1 MVCLRIAITA
11 PFVLGL
17 LGACA
22 VSSTSPV
29 DKEKQNG
36 AQQGGNQ
43 FGNSPTGGAGQFDN
57 TSNRGVRPAL
67 CDGPCQDFPFDPLV
81 DLDGP
86 TPVPQNAPGLFGA
99 PDNFAGPG
107 PCVLEPQLGSGNARG
122 ALFPRNWLRPRF
134 RYEPTGGENLFE
146 IRLSSELEA
155 NDLVVYTTAT
165 TFVLP
170 REIWSAVGKHVLDQ
184 PITVTIRGLNA
195 SNPGKPSGVKGTFTI
210 APVDA
215 RGKLVYWATT
225 SSEVQPNTSKLVGFD
240 VGDEAVIDALTVPQ
254 AGERGILAQGGRDLR
269 GKNDDPK
276 GVPAGAVQCIGCHVS
291 TPDGDAVAFTDH
303 WPWNTVLASVEEGSV
318 GQRPSYVTP
327 GAERLLNQ
335 PWLGMQTFSMGH
347 WSDGDRIGV
356 TAYSP
361 RNAQGV
367 GFTDSTPYPSRKDG
381 LLWIDLA
388 TTATFDARPEQGD
401 VQMLLNQQISAALG
415 SALGVIALD
424 GETRSVAAPS
434 FSHDGTRIVYTSAE
448 ATQDGRLSMGR
459 EADLHVVPWND
470 RKGGAV
476 TPVAGASQAG
486 VAEYYPSFSADDKL
500 IAFTRVGSPD
510 GQMLYYRPDGEVYV
524 VPAEGGE
531 AVRLA
536 ANDPPACSGERSP
549 GVINSWPKWS
559 PAVTVVPPTTME
571 LGRARTFYFLIF
583 SSARKYVGSFQLP
596 RTQYSPPDT
605 RSSQLYMTALVRY
618 ENGEI
623 ESYPALYLWNQDP
636 KTSNLTPAWD
646 TFKIPKV
653 PGPM

>member
-1 MVCLRIAITA
+1 MGFVRKAIATTA
-11 PFVLGL
+11 ALGL

-22 VSSTSPV
+22 VSSSSPV
-29 DKEKQNG
+29 DEDKKNA

-43 FGNSPTGGAGQFDN
+43 FGNSPVGGAGQFDN
-57 TSNRGVRPAL
+57 TNSRGLRPAL

-107 PCVLEPQLGSGNARG
+107 PCVLEPQLGSGNERG

-134 RYEPTGGENLFE
+134 RYQPSGGENLFE
-146 IRLSSELEA
+146 IRLSSEIEA

-170 REIWSAVGKHVLDQ
+170 REIWSAVGKHVLDSA
-184 PITVTIRGLNA
+184 ITVTIRGVNM
-195 SNPGKPSGVKGTFTI
+195 SSPGKPSGVKGTFTI

-240 VGDEAVIDALTVPQ
+240 VGDESVIDALTVPQ

-347 WSDGDRIGV
+347 WSDGDRIVV
-356 TAYSP
+356 TSYSP

-381 LLWIDLA
+381 LLWIDLGTSA
-388 TTATFDARPEQGD
+388 AFDARPEQGD

-424 GETRSVAAPS
+424 GETRSAAAPS
-434 FSHDGTRIVYTSAE
+434 FSHDGTRIAYTSAE

-459 EADLHVVPWND
+459 EADLHIVPWND
-470 RKGGAV
+470 R
-476 TPVAGASQAG
+476 
-486 VAEYYPSFSADDKL
+486 
-500 IAFTRVGSPD
+500 
-510 GQMLYYRPDGEVYV
+510 
-524 VPAEGGE
+524 
-531 AVRLA
+531 
-536 ANDPPACSGERSP
+536 
-549 GVINSWPKWS
+549 
-559 PAVTVVPPTTME
+559 
-571 LGRARTFYFLIF
+571 
-583 SSARKYVGSFQLP
+583 
-596 RTQYSPPDT
+596 
-605 RSSQLYMTALVRY
+605 
-618 ENGEI
+618 
-623 ESYPALYLWNQDP
+623 
-636 KTSNLTPAWD
+636 
-646 TFKIPKV
+646 
-653 PGPM
+653 

>member
-1 MVCLRIAITA
+1 MVGVAR
-11 PFVLGL
+11 L
-17 LGACA
+17 LALTLAGCA

-29 DKEKQNG
+29 EENANG
-36 AQQGGNQ
+36 AQGGKGNP
-43 FGNSPTGGAGQFDN
+43 FGNSNMPSPGEFDN
-57 TSNRGVRPAL
+57 TNNKGLRPAL
-67 CDGPCQDFPFDPLV
+67 CDGPCMDFPFEPIV
-81 DLDGP
+81 DASGP
-86 TPVPQNAPGLFGA
+86 TPVPANAPQLFGA
-99 PDNFAGPG
+99 GNDFAGPG
-107 PCVLEPQLGSGNARG
+107 PCVLEPQLGSGNTRG

-146 IRLSSELEA
+146 IRLSSELEQ
-155 NDLVVYTTAT
+155 NDLVAYTTAT
-165 TFVLP
+165 TWALP
-170 REIWSAVGKHVLDQ
+170 REIWSGVGKHVLDQ
-184 PITVTIRGLNA
+184 PITVTIRGVNMQ
-195 SNPGKPSGVKGTFTI
+195 SPGKPSGVQGTFTI

-303 WPWNTVLASVEEGSV
+303 WPWNTVLASVEEGTV
-318 GQRPSYVTP
+318 GQKPSYVSA

-347 WSDGDRIGV
+347 WKDGDRVVV
-356 TAYSP
+356 TSYSP
-361 RNAQGV
+361 RNALGV

-388 TTATFDARPEQGD
+388 TSATFDARPEQGD

-434 FSHDGTRIVYTSAE
+434 FSHDGTKIVYTSAE

-459 EADLHVVPWND
+459 EADLHVVPYNE
-470 RKGGAV
+470 RKGGAI
-476 TPVAGASQAG
+476 TPVAGAAQPG
-486 VAEYYPSFSADDKL
+486 VAEYYPSFSADDEL
-500 IAFTRVGSPD
+500 IAFTRVATPD
-510 GQMLYYRPDGEVYV
+510 GQMLYYRPDGEVFV

-559 PAVTVVPPTTME
+559 PAVTVVPPVTME

-583 SSARKYVGSFQLP
+583 SSARKYPGSFTLP

-618 ENGEI
+618 ENGEM